1 MSSFF
6 RDIIIMGMGMN
17 LVLFAGGLLLSEGQL
32 AILSLINMSM
42 LGFGLTLRDSLE
54 DKDDE

>member
-6 RDIIIMGMGMN
+6 RDISVMGMGMN
-17 LVLFAGGLLLSEGQL
+17 LVLFAGGLFLGEGQL